1 MVSTI
6 GVATG
11 IKCKGVSIPVA
22 EVLVFAPS
30 MGTAVKVLAS
40 GLVFVV
46 MTRCGGIV
54 VGRMAPG
61 VQTVVYRTFVLV
73 TTKLVVRDVGQLING
88 SAHPHRLTV
97 FV

>member
-11 IKCKGVSIPVA
+11 IKRREVSVPAAKVF
-22 EVLVFAPS
+22 VFAPP
-30 MGTAVKVLAS
+30 MGTGVKVLP

-54 VGRMAPG
+54 VGRIAPG
-61 VQTVVYRTFVLV
+61 VQTVVYSTFVLV

-88 SAHPHRLTV
+88 SAHPQRLTV